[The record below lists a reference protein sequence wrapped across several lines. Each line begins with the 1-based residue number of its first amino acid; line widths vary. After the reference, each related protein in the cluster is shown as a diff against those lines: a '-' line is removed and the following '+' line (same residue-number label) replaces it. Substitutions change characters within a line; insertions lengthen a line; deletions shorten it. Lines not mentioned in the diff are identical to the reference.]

1 MALIPPKYL
10 QSVVAMGLMASPERL
25 IAPHQSMSQIA
36 TGFLYAYPRS
46 GLSND
51 SRDSFKLWLI
61 TCKHVIQQADV
72 KSNEIFA
79 RLNKSEHSGMQT
91 FRISLQRGD
100 GPDWTLHPT
109 ADVAVIPASWQD
121 LEAKGVRW
129 ETFAAGRNALSR
141 TRAAEVGLT
150 EGDEVFIVG
159 FPAGWME
166 GRQDYPIVRHGVLA
180 QIQGWL
186 KEEHDTFLVDGS
198 GFPGNSGGP
207 VLTKPQRFAVVG
219 TQAVGESWLIG
230 MVSERKL
237 SRICTDARDVAE
249 TADLVQVIPVD
260 FIDETIRI
268 AMQEEGSE

>member
-1 MALIPPKYL
+1 
-10 QSVVAMGLMASPERL
+10 MGLMASPERL

-46 GLSND
+46 GLPND
-51 SRDSFKLWLI
+51 SSDSFKLWLI
-61 TCKHVIQQADV
+61 TCKHVIQAGV
-72 KSNEIFA
+72 ESNEIFA

-100 GPDWTLHPT
+100 GLDWTLHPT
-109 ADVAVIPASWQD
+109 ADVAVIPVLWQG

-207 VLTKPQRFAVVG
+207 VITKPQRFAVAG
-219 TQAVGESWLIG
+219 TQAVGGSWLIG

-237 SRICTDARDVAE
+237 SRIRTDAPDVAE

-260 FIDETIRI
+260 LIDETIRI